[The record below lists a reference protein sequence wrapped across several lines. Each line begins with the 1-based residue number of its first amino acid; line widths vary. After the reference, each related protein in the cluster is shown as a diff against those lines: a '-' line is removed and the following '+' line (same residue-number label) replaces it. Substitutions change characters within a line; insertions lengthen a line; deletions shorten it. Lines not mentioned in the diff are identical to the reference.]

1 MKKNKPII
9 KYIIDYLDYLEI
21 EKGLADKSQNNYS
34 RFLDNFFNW
43 LKKNKLADLKPA
55 GLNEDIIWKYRVY
68 LSRNLSKKTS
78 NAYKKST
85 QNLYLIAVRS
95 LLEFFA
101 EKDIAS
107 LPPAKIKLAKDKGD
121 KEVKFLKLE
130 QVEKLLLTPD
140 INTKIGI
147 RDRAILETLFST
159 GLRVAELTALNRD
172 QVKINDRTDDLE
184 VVIKG
189 KGGRV
194 RTVYFSSRAIKWLR
208 LYLNSRNDIID
219 EALFIN
225 YKPGIE
231 KTDNS
236 RRLTTKS
243 IDVIVKKNVKCAGLP
258 IITTPHTIRH
268 SFATDLLANGVDLRM
283 VQEFLG
289 HRNIATTQIYTHV
302 TKKQLRDVHRQLH
315 GGKNFKN

>member
-1 MKKNKPII
+1 MKINKPIT
-9 KYIIDYLDYLEI
+9 KYINDYLDYLEI
-21 EKGLADKSQNNYS
+21 EKGLAGKSQNNYS
-34 RFLDNFFNW
+34 RFLENFFSW
-43 LKKNKLADLKPA
+43 LKKNNLADLKPD

-68 LSRNLSKKTS
+68 LSRNLSKKT
-78 NAYKKST
+78 NNTYKKST
-85 QNLYLIAVRS
+85 QNLYLIALRN
-95 LLEFFA
+95 LLSYFS
-101 EKDIAS
+101 EKDITS

-231 KTDNS
+231 KTDSS

-243 IDVIVKKNVKCAGLP
+243 IDVIVKKYVKCAGLP

-302 TKKQLRDVHRQLH
+302 TKKQLRDIHRKLH